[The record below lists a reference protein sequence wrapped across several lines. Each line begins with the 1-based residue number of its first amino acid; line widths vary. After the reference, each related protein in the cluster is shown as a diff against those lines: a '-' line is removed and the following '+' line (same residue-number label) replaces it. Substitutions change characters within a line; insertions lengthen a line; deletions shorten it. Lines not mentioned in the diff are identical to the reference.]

1 MVSSDG
7 IKKYVGGTKMKSLN
21 VIKIGGNVI
30 DHPENLKKFLADFA
44 GLKGYKILVH
54 GGGKIATK
62 LAADLGI
69 RSQMV
74 EGRRITDSESLKVV
88 TMVYAGLLNKNI
100 VAGLQREECN
110 AIGLS
115 GADGNL
121 IRAKRR
127 PLTEVFSPEKGGNIH
142 VDYGFV
148 GDLKEDSIDQP
159 GLGKLLEAGFTPVFS
174 AITHDGDGQLLN
186 TNADTIASAIAIA
199 MAKEYETSL
208 IYCFEKAGVLKDV
221 NDEDSL
227 IKAIDPHT
235 YNEYKRQGIIS
246 EGMIPKLDNAF
257 EAINKGL
264 KHVFIG
270 KADALS
276 QLNENNFGT
285 RLSIN

>member
-1 MVSSDG
+1 
-7 IKKYVGGTKMKSLN
+7 MKSLY

-30 DHPENLKKFLADFA
+30 DDSSNLKKFLADFA
-44 GLKGYKILVH
+44 GLKGHKILIH

-62 LAADLGI
+62 LASDLGI
-69 RSQMV
+69 HSQML
-74 EGRRITDSESLKVV
+74 EGRRVTDAESLKVV

-100 VAGLQREECN
+100 VAGLQQLKCN

-127 PLTEVFSPEKGGNIH
+127 PVKEVFSAEKNENVQ

-148 GDLKEDSIDQP
+148 GDLREDSVDHH
-159 GLGKLLEAGFTPVFS
+159 GLSKLLEAGFTPVFS
-174 AITHDGDGQLLN
+174 AITHNGEGQLLN
-186 TNADTIASAIAIA
+186 TNADTIASAVAIA
-199 MAKEYETSL
+199 MSANYETSL
-208 IYCFEKAGVLKDV
+208 IYCFEKAGVLRDV

-227 IKAIDPHT
+227 IRTIDPSS
-235 YNEYKRQGIIS
+235 YSEYKRLGVIS
-246 EGMIPKLDNAF
+246 DGMIPKLDNAF
-257 EAINKGL
+257 DAINQGL
-264 KHVFIG
+264 KDVYIG

-276 QLNENNFGT
+276 QLNEQNFGT